1 MKLLIIMAST
11 LSLLV
16 VTQVSTILAGG
27 HGQPTF
33 MWTRTVHVAA
43 GQGPKASELAMKIK
57 KYVEETV
64 GIDVKIRFPVS
75 GQTNRII
82 FSPEFRNRIDSIIH
96 FNHLNKEIVLSIVD
110 KFIIQ
115 VEAQLEDKGVSLS
128 IDKKAKEYLADIGY
142 DEVYG
147 ARELGRVIQEKVKKP
162 MAEELIFGA
171 LAKGGHVDI
180 TIENNEISLKYSSS
194 QDKKKELV

>member
-1 MKLLIIMAST
+1 MTSN
-11 LSLLV
+11 
-16 VTQVSTILAGG
+16 AG
-27 HGQPTF
+27 
-33 MWTRTVHVAA
+33 AIDY
-43 GQGPKASELAMKIK
+43 PK
-57 KYVEETV
+57 
-64 GIDVKIRFPVS
+64 
-75 GQTNRII
+75 RIGFNSARSKDDNNDAINKI
-82 FSPEFRNRIDSIIH
+82 FSPEFRNRIDAIIH
-96 FNHLNKEIVLSIVD
+96 FNQLNREIVLSIVD

-128 IDKKAKEYLADIGY
+128 IDKEAKEYLADIGY

-171 LAKGGHVDI
+171 LSKGGHVDI
-180 TIENNEISLKYSSS
+180 KLDKGEISFNYSSN

>member
-1 MKLLIIMAST
+1 M
-11 LSLLV
+11 
-16 VTQVSTILAGG
+16 
-27 HGQPTF
+27 
-33 MWTRTVHVAA
+33 
-43 GQGPKASELAMKIK
+43 
-57 KYVEETV
+57 
-64 GIDVKIRFPVS
+64 
-75 GQTNRII
+75 
-82 FSPEFRNRIDSIIH
+82 
-96 FNHLNKEIVLSIVD
+96 
-110 KFIIQ
+110 
-115 VEAQLEDKGVSLS
+115 SLS

>member
-1 MKLLIIMAST
+1 MKLLIIIAST

-43 GQGPKASELAMKIK
+43 GQGPKASEQAMKIK

-82 FSPEFRNRIDSIIH
+82 FSTSFKSMDQQMMTNFKLEASKGWGPLLMEGSDVFISAYDDWW
-96 FNHLNKEIVLSIVD
+96 IV
-110 KFIIQ
+110 Q
-115 VEAQLEDKGVSLS
+115 
-128 IDKKAKEYLADIGY
+128 
-142 DEVYG
+142 
-147 ARELGRVIQEKVKKP
+147 
-162 MAEELIFGA
+162 
-171 LAKGGHVDI
+171 
-180 TIENNEISLKYSSS
+180 
-194 QDKKKELV
+194 

>member
-1 MKLLIIMAST
+1 MSSIYLLSNGAWQSIPVNFLAKTAAAWCCSSFLPKVLAPLIST
-11 LSLLV
+11 
-16 VTQVSTILAGG
+16 
-27 HGQPTF
+27 
-33 MWTRTVHVAA
+33 
-43 GQGPKASELAMKIK
+43 
-57 KYVEETV
+57 
-64 GIDVKIRFPVS
+64 
-75 GQTNRII
+75 
-82 FSPEFRNRIDSIIH
+82 
-96 FNHLNKEIVLSIVD
+96 LSIVD

-115 VEAQLEDKGVSLS
+115 VEAQLEDKGVYLS

-171 LAKGGHVDI
+171 LSKGGHVDI
-180 TIENNEISLKYSSS
+180 TIDKNEISLKYSSN